1 LTPLFANAACKRVA
15 GANLGWLAPDIL
27 VLICFIHKE
36 PLKMKVAY
44 ARILVVDDDVVMRT
58 FVVNSLR
65 RLGIHAIETAGDG
78 GSALRA
84 MVSFKPDLVLTDIH
98 MQPMNGIEFVQQL
111 RKHANPLVKKMK
123 VIFMS
128 ADASTETLEQALPLG
143 TYGYIVKPPRQEI
156 LQAKLELA
164 LK

>member
-1 LTPLFANAACKRVA
+1 MKFTLARV
-15 GANLGWLAPDIL
+15 
-27 VLICFIHKE
+27 
-36 PLKMKVAY
+36 
-44 ARILVVDDDVVMRT
+44 LVVDDDVVMRT

-65 RLGIHAIETAGDG
+65 RLGIQAIETAVDG
-78 GSALRA
+78 GTALRA
-84 MVSFKPDLVLTDIH
+84 MIIFKPDLVLTDIH

-111 RKHANPLVKKMK
+111 RKHANPFVKNMK

-128 ADASTETLEQALPLG
+128 ADASTDTLEQALPLG
-143 TYGYIVKPPRQEI
+143 TFGYIVKPPRLEV

>member
-1 LTPLFANAACKRVA
+1 MKFTLARV
-15 GANLGWLAPDIL
+15 
-27 VLICFIHKE
+27 
-36 PLKMKVAY
+36 
-44 ARILVVDDDVVMRT
+44 LVVDDDQVMRT

-65 RLGIHAIETAGDG
+65 RLGIQAIETAVDG

-84 MVSFKPDLVLTDIH
+84 MINFKPDLVLTDIH

-111 RKHANPLVKKMK
+111 RKHANPLVKSMK

-128 ADASTETLEQALPLG
+128 ADSSTETLEQALPLG
-143 TYGYIVKPPRQEI
+143 TFGYIVKPPSPEI